1 VSPGIQSNATANP
14 DCGTNG
20 LSRRRLRWR
29 EGQGESARSSALA
42 SLTLS
47 GEPCLQ
53 RHLRSRRVLA
63 AEELKT
69 FPARGADAAPAA
81 DQRMLRKQRRL
92 NRKDVI
98 ARDVPDGVDAL
109 SSARLSPSSNAK
121 FESVMPIRFQE
132 LIDIAVMPGWDG
144 RPVRRRRPTAAS
156 EGDHNAMWPPGRR
169 P

>member
-1 VSPGIQSNATANP
+1 MPEPETRCRLGS
-14 DCGTNG
+14 
-20 LSRRRLRWR
+20 SRTPRQTQIVGPMDSAGGAFVGGKGRASRPAPRRV
-29 EGQGESARSSALA
+29 A

-69 FPARGADAAPAA
+69 SPARGADAAPAA

-109 SSARLSPSSNAK
+109 SSARLSPSS
-121 FESVMPIRFQE
+121 
-132 LIDIAVMPGWDG
+132 
-144 RPVRRRRPTAAS
+144 
-156 EGDHNAMWPPGRR
+156 
-169 P
+169 